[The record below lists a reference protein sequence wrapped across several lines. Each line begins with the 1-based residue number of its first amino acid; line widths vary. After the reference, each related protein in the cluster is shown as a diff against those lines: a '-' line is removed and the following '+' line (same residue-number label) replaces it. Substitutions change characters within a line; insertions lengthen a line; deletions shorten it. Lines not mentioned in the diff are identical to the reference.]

1 MLLQMSR
8 FHSFYGAT
16 SLYAFLANG
25 TATAH
30 DTAPR
35 LSFHLCPHAENH
47 QVLFLFSHG
56 MCIFEAESGTSSSP
70 RPPLSGKLDLL
81 VPSPTPQDPSPS
93 LFTHLSLPCPLCPHS
108 QRTRRQTEFHIR
120 LILCAFL
127 MYAVGIIV
135 NVGTVGQYS
144 AARPSKISEVSS
156 HAFQSLAA
164 HGSHSNDTGLHTLW
178 DLLWSVLMQLF
189 LHPGTLAT
197 ELWASDLSQV
207 PCGGRFLRSFL
218 GQLCLKVIIPSRTC
232 PGHLE
237 KTREG

>member
-1 MLLQMSR
+1 MSR

-30 DTAPR
+30 DRAPR
-35 LSFHLCPHAENH
+35 LSFHLCPHAEKH

-120 LILCAFL
+120 LILCSFL

-135 NVGTVGQYS
+135 NVCTVGQYS
-144 AARPSKISEVSS
+144 AARPPKISEVSS
-156 HAFQSLAA
+156 HALKSLAA
-164 HGSHSNDTGLHTLW
+164 HRSRWNDRGLHTLW
-178 DLLWSVLMQLF
+178 DFLWSVLIQLF
-189 LHPGTLAT
+189 IHLGTLAT
-197 ELWASDLSQV
+197 EL
-207 PCGGRFLRSFL
+207 
-218 GQLCLKVIIPSRTC
+218 
-232 PGHLE
+232 
-237 KTREG
+237 